1 MIEIK
6 HFIMGIDPGT
16 SGAIAII
23 APRSGLIEIHDCP
36 TRRVRGSN
44 GKSQEILDFN
54 GVAKVLRPYHG
65 NAIAVIEKV
74 SAGLF
79 RVDDDKQ
86 GKGKRTAIGAVS
98 ASTFMQNFG
107 AWQQA
112 CACNDIPTRLVTPS
126 VWKRAVGLSKDK
138 ARSIRVASEMFP
150 RADISDSHDRAEAL
164 MLAYYGWLADAD
176 AFLAQPPTFK
186 S

>member
-6 HFIMGIDPGT
+6 HYIIGIDPGT
-16 SGAIAII
+16 SGAIAVI
-23 APRSGLIEIHDCP
+23 APSSGLIEIHDCP
-36 TRRVRGSN
+36 TRSVRGSN
-44 GKSQEILDFN
+44 GKPKDILDFS
-54 GVAKVLRPYHG
+54 GVASLLRSYRG

-79 RVDDDKQ
+79 RVDGDKQ
-86 GKGKRTAIGAVS
+86 GEGKRTAIGAVS

-126 VWKRAVGLSKDK
+126 VWKRTVGLSKDK
-138 ARSIRVASEMFP
+138 ARSIRVAAELFP

-176 AFLAQPPTFK
+176 AFLTPPPK
-186 S
+186 L

>member
-6 HFIMGIDPGT
+6 HYIIGIDPGT
-16 SGAIAII
+16 SGAIAIV
-23 APRSGLIEIHDCP
+23 APSSGLIEIYDCP
-36 TRRVRGSN
+36 TRSIRGSN
-44 GKSQEILDFN
+44 GKPKDVLDFG
-54 GVAKVLRPYHG
+54 GVASLLRSYRG
-65 NAIAVIEKV
+65 NAISVIEKV

-79 RVDDDKQ
+79 RADDSKPGQ
-86 GKGKRTAIGAVS
+86 GKRTAIGAVS

-112 CACNDIPTRLVTPS
+112 CACNDIPTRLVTPA

-138 ARSIRVASEMFP
+138 KRSIRVAAELFP
-150 RADISDSHDRAEAL
+150 CADIHGSHDRAEAL

-176 AFLAQPPTFK
+176 AFLTPPPK
-186 S
+186 L